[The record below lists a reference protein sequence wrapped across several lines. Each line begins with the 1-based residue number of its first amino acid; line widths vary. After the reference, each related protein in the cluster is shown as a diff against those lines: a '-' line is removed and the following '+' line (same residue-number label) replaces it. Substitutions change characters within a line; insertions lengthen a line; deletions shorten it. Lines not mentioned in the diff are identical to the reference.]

1 MDNLFSVIIPIYNV
15 ENYVEE
21 CINSVIDQDYENI
34 EILLIND
41 GSKDNSQLICEKK
54 VKEDSRIR
62 LINKQNG
69 GLSSARNAGLDNAT
83 GDYILFLD
91 GDDYWDDKEA
101 LSKINQNLQNSQADI
116 VTFGLKKIF
125 EDTGEIEEAKYVF
138 NRQNIDFDSKKNTLS
153 YLVKNNLYI
162 SSACNKAVKKS
173 IIDKYNL
180 RFEDKALSEDIEW
193 SAKLLLYSNV
203 IDVIESPFYI
213 YRQRSHSITHTL
225 KLINI
230 EYLVKHIQTCIEL
243 CKNENIDY
251 KNEYMGYVAY
261 QYITLLVSLN
271 SVEDKIP
278 LEMMKRIKDYS
289 YLLKYDLIKRVHIF
303 NLINKFLGFSMLNL
317 FIKFYLKIRKG

>member
-15 ENYVEE
+15 ESYIEK
-21 CINSVIDQDYENI
+21 CINGVIGQDYKNI
-34 EILLIND
+34 EIILIND

-54 VKEDSRIR
+54 SKEDSRIR

-69 GLSSARNAGLDNAT
+69 GLSSARNVGLDNAT

-101 LSKINQNLQNSQADI
+101 LSKINRSLQNTKADI
-116 VTFGLKKIF
+116 VTFGLKKMF
-125 EDTGEIEEAKYVF
+125 EDTGEIEETKYVF
-138 NRQNIDFDSKKNTLS
+138 NRENVDFDSKKNTLS

-162 SSACNKAVKKS
+162 SSACNKAVRKS

-213 YRQRSHSITHTL
+213 YRQRNHSITHTL

-230 EYLVKHIQTCIEL
+230 EYLVKHIETCIDL

-271 SVEDKIP
+271 SVEEKIP
-278 LEMMKRIKDYS
+278 SEMMKRIKDYS

>member
-1 MDNLFSVIIPIYNV
+1 MENLFSVIIPIYNV
-15 ENYVEE
+15 ENYVEK
-21 CINSVIDQDYENI
+21 CINSVIGQNYENI

-54 VKEDSRIR
+54 AKEDSRVR
-62 LINKQNG
+62 VINKQNG
-69 GLSSARNAGLDNAT
+69 GLSSARNTGLDNAT

-101 LSKINQNLQNSQADI
+101 LFKINNKLKGSKADI
-116 VTFGLKKIF
+116 VTFGLKKMF
-125 EDTGEIEEAKYVF
+125 EDTGEIEETKYVF
-138 NRQNIDFDSKKNTLS
+138 NRENIDFSSKKNILS

-162 SSACNKAVKKS
+162 SSACNKVVKKS

-193 SAKLLLYSNV
+193 SAKLLLYSNA

-213 YRQRSHSITHTL
+213 YRQRNHSITHTL

-230 EYLVKHIQTCIEL
+230 EYLVKHIETCIEL

-271 SVEDKIP
+271 SVEEKIP
-278 LEMMKRIKDYS
+278 SEMMKKIRDYS

-303 NLINKFLGFSMLNL
+303 NLINKFLGFYMLNL

>member
-1 MDNLFSVIIPIYNV
+1 MNNLFSVIIPIYNV
-15 ENYVEE
+15 ESYVEK
-21 CINSVIDQDYENI
+21 CINSVTHQDYKNI

-41 GSKDNSQLICEKK
+41 GSKDSSQLICEKK

-116 VTFGLKKIF
+116 VNFGLKKIF
-125 EDTGEIEEAKYVF
+125 EDTGEIEETKYVF

-173 IIDKYNL
+173 IIDKYSL
-180 RFEDKALSEDIEW
+180 KFEDKALSEDIEW

-213 YRQRSHSITHTL
+213 YRQRNHSITHML

-230 EYLVKHIQTCIEL
+230 EYLVKHIETCIGL
-243 CKNENIDY
+243 CKNENIEY

-271 SVEDKIP
+271 SVEEKIP
-278 LEMMKRIKDYS
+278 SEMMKRIKNYR

>member
-21 CINSVIDQDYENI
+21 CINSVIGQDYESI
-34 EILLIND
+34 EIILIND

-69 GLSSARNAGLDNAT
+69 GLSSARNVGLDNAT

-91 GDDYWDDKEA
+91 GDDYWDDKQA
-101 LSKINQNLQNSQADI
+101 LSKINLNLQSSKADI
-116 VTFGLKKIF
+116 VTFGLKKMF
-125 EDTGEIEEAKYVF
+125 EDTGEIEETKYVF
-138 NRQNIDFDSKKNTLS
+138 NRETIDFRSKKNTLS

-180 RFEDKALSEDIEW
+180 RFEEKALSEDIEW

-213 YRQRSHSITHTL
+213 YRQRNHSITHTL

-230 EYLVKHIQTCIEL
+230 EYLVKHIETCIEL

-251 KNEYMGYVAY
+251 KNEYMGYVSY

-271 SVEDKIP
+271 SVEEKIP
-278 LEMMKRIKDYS
+278 SEMMKIIKDYS

>member
-21 CINSVIDQDYENI
+21 CINSVIGQDYESI
-34 EILLIND
+34 EIILIND

-69 GLSSARNAGLDNAT
+69 GLSSARNVGLDNAT

-91 GDDYWDDKEA
+91 GDDYWDDKQA
-101 LSKINQNLQNSQADI
+101 LSKINRNLQNSKADI
-116 VTFGLKKIF
+116 MTFGLKKMF
-125 EDTGEIEEAKYVF
+125 EDTGEIEETKYVF
-138 NRQNIDFDSKKNTLS
+138 NRETIDFRSKKNTLS

-180 RFEDKALSEDIEW
+180 RFEDKAFSEDIEW

-213 YRQRSHSITHTL
+213 YRQRNHSITHTL

-230 EYLVKHIQTCIEL
+230 EYLVKHIETCIDL

-271 SVEDKIP
+271 SVEEKIP
-278 LEMMKRIKDYS
+278 SEMMKRIKDYS
-289 YLLKYDLIKRVHIF
+289 YLLKYDLIKRVHVF

>member
-15 ENYVEE
+15 ESYIEKCV
-21 CINSVIDQDYENI
+21 NSVIDQDYKNI

-41 GSKDNSQLICEKK
+41 GSKDNSKLICEKK
-54 VKEDSRIR
+54 DKEDSRIR
-62 LINKQNG
+62 FINKQNG
-69 GLSSARNAGLDNAT
+69 GLSSARNVGLDNAT

-91 GDDYWDDKEA
+91 GDDYWDDKQA
-101 LSKINQNLQNSQADI
+101 LSKINRNLQNSKADI
-116 VTFGLKKIF
+116 MTFGLKKMF
-125 EDTGEIEEAKYVF
+125 EDTGEIEETKYVF
-138 NRQNIDFDSKKNTLS
+138 NRENVDFDSKKNTLS

-180 RFEDKALSEDIEW
+180 RFEDKAFSEDIEW

-213 YRQRSHSITHTL
+213 YRQRNHSITHTL

-230 EYLVKHIQTCIEL
+230 EYLVKHIETCIDL

-271 SVEDKIP
+271 SVEEKIP
-278 LEMMKRIKDYS
+278 SEMMKRIKDYS
-289 YLLKYDLIKRVHIF
+289 YLLKYDLIKRVHVF

>member
-1 MDNLFSVIIPIYNV
+1 MNNLFSVIIPIYNV

-21 CINSVIDQDYENI
+21 CINSVINQDYENI

-41 GSKDNSQLICEKK
+41 GSKDKSQLICEKK

-69 GLSSARNAGLDNAT
+69 GLSSARNAGLDNAN

-101 LSKINQNLQNSQADI
+101 LSKINRNLQNSKADI
-116 VTFGLKKIF
+116 VTFGLKKMF
-125 EDTGEIEEAKYVF
+125 EDTGEIEETKYIF
-138 NRQNIDFDSKKNTLS
+138 NRENVDFDSKKNTLL

-180 RFEDKALSEDIEW
+180 RFEDKAFSEDIEW

-213 YRQRSHSITHTL
+213 YRQRNHSITHTL

-230 EYLVKHIQTCIEL
+230 EYLVKHIETCIDL

-271 SVEDKIP
+271 SVEEKIP
-278 LEMMKRIKDYS
+278 SEMMKRIKDYS
-289 YLLKYDLIKRVHIF
+289 YLLKYDLIKRVHVF

>member
-15 ENYVEE
+15 ESYIEKCV
-21 CINSVIDQDYENI
+21 NSVIDQDYKNI

-41 GSKDNSQLICEKK
+41 GSKDNSKLICEKK
-54 VKEDSRIR
+54 DKEDSRIR
-62 LINKQNG
+62 FINKQNG
-69 GLSSARNAGLDNAT
+69 GLSSARNTGLDNAT

-101 LSKINQNLQNSQADI
+101 LSKINRNLQNSKADI
-116 VTFGLKKIF
+116 VTFGLKKMF
-125 EDTGEIEEAKYVF
+125 EDTGEIEETKYIF
-138 NRQNIDFDSKKNTLS
+138 NRENVDFNSKKNTLS

-162 SSACNKAVKKS
+162 SSACNKAVRKS

-213 YRQRSHSITHTL
+213 YRQRNHSITHTL

-230 EYLVKHIQTCIEL
+230 EYLVKHIETCIDL

-251 KNEYMGYVAY
+251 KNEYMAYVAY

-271 SVEDKIP
+271 SVEEKIP
-278 LEMMKRIKDYS
+278 SEIMKRIKDYS
-289 YLLKYDLIKRVHIF
+289 YLLKYDLIKRVHVF

>member
-15 ENYVEE
+15 ESYIEKCV
-21 CINSVIDQDYENI
+21 NSVIDQDYKNI

-41 GSKDNSQLICEKK
+41 GSKDNSKLICEKK
-54 VKEDSRIR
+54 DKEDSRIR
-62 LINKQNG
+62 FINKQNG
-69 GLSSARNAGLDNAT
+69 GLSSARNTGLDNAT

-101 LSKINQNLQNSQADI
+101 LSKINRNLQNSKADI
-116 VTFGLKKIF
+116 VTFGLKKMF
-125 EDTGEIEEAKYVF
+125 EDTGEIEETKYVF
-138 NRQNIDFDSKKNTLS
+138 NRENVDFDSKKNTLS

-162 SSACNKAVKKS
+162 SSACNKAVRKS

-213 YRQRSHSITHTL
+213 YRQRNHSITHTL

-230 EYLVKHIQTCIEL
+230 EYLVKHIETCIDL

-271 SVEDKIP
+271 SVEEKIP
-278 LEMMKRIKDYS
+278 SEMMKRIKDYS

>member
-21 CINSVIDQDYENI
+21 CINSVIGQDYESI
-34 EILLIND
+34 EIILIND

-69 GLSSARNAGLDNAT
+69 GLSSARNVGLDNAT

-91 GDDYWDDKEA
+91 GDDYWDDKQA
-101 LSKINQNLQNSQADI
+101 LSKINLNLQSSKADI
-116 VTFGLKKIF
+116 MTFGLKKMF
-125 EDTGEIEEAKYVF
+125 EDTGEIEETKYVF
-138 NRQNIDFDSKKNTLS
+138 NRETIDFRSKKNTLS

-180 RFEDKALSEDIEW
+180 RFEEKALSEDIEW

-213 YRQRSHSITHTL
+213 YRQRNHSITHTL

-230 EYLVKHIQTCIEL
+230 EYLVKHIETCIEL

-251 KNEYMGYVAY
+251 KNEYMGYVSY

-271 SVEDKIP
+271 SVEEKIP
-278 LEMMKRIKDYS
+278 SEMMKIIKDYI

>member
-15 ENYVEE
+15 ESYIEKCV
-21 CINSVIDQDYENI
+21 NSVIDQDYKNI

-41 GSKDNSQLICEKK
+41 GSKDNSKLICEKK
-54 VKEDSRIR
+54 DKEDSRIR
-62 LINKQNG
+62 FINKQNG
-69 GLSSARNAGLDNAT
+69 GLSSARNTGLDNAT

-101 LSKINQNLQNSQADI
+101 LSKINRNLQNSKADI
-116 VTFGLKKIF
+116 VTFGLKKMF
-125 EDTGEIEEAKYVF
+125 EDTGEIEETKYVF
-138 NRQNIDFDSKKNTLS
+138 NRENVDFDSKKNTLS

-162 SSACNKAVKKS
+162 SSACNKAVRKS

-213 YRQRSHSITHTL
+213 YRQRNHSITHTL

-230 EYLVKHIQTCIEL
+230 EYLVKHIETCIDL

-271 SVEDKIP
+271 SVEEKIP
-278 LEMMKRIKDYS
+278 SEMMKRIKDYS
-289 YLLKYDLIKRVHIF
+289 YLLKYDLINRVHI
-303 NLINKFLGFSMLNL
+303 
-317 FIKFYLKIRKG
+317 

>member
-15 ENYVEE
+15 ESYIEKCV
-21 CINSVIDQDYENI
+21 NSVIDQDYKNI

-41 GSKDNSQLICEKK
+41 GSKDNSKLICEKK
-54 VKEDSRIR
+54 DKEDSRIR
-62 LINKQNG
+62 FINKQNG
-69 GLSSARNAGLDNAT
+69 GLSSARNTGLDNAT

-91 GDDYWDDKEA
+91 GDDYWDDKEV
-101 LSKINQNLQNSQADI
+101 LSKINRNLQNSKADI
-116 VTFGLKKIF
+116 VTFGLKKMF
-125 EDTGEIEEAKYVF
+125 EDTGEIEETKYVF
-138 NRQNIDFDSKKNTLS
+138 NRENVDFDSKKNTLS

-162 SSACNKAVKKS
+162 SSACNKAVRKS

-213 YRQRSHSITHTL
+213 YRQRNHSITHTL

-230 EYLVKHIQTCIEL
+230 EYLVKHIETCIDL

-271 SVEDKIP
+271 SVEEKIP
-278 LEMMKRIKDYS
+278 SEMMKRIKDYS
-289 YLLKYDLIKRVHIF
+289 YLLKYDLINRVHIF